1 LRALEPDVV
10 SYGQADGQVKL
21 AAGWL
26 IDRCGWKGR
35 SIGAAAVHDRQALV
49 LINLG
54 GATGGQILEL
64 AAAIKRDV
72 HARFAVNLEAEP
84 VCL

>member
-1 LRALEPDVV
+1 
-10 SYGQADGQVKL
+10 
-21 AAGWL
+21 
-26 IDRCGWKGR
+26 
-35 SIGAAAVHDRQALV
+35 LV

-54 GATGGQILEL
+54 GATGAQILEL